1 YRRPPHGLAEQRADR
16 AGAQR
21 APRPLLAHASR
32 RRTRGRYEA
41 GAFVSGRISGFVTWQ
56 RRSSTPMSSP
66 RASSRPSPPRVLVRS
81 EESGGRVAV
90 IESTMAPAAKG
101 PPLHT
106 HTFDETFYTP
116 GGGAPRPA
124 GQGARVGGRGG
135 GPFRLGGKPP
145 PASKH
150 GGPPAAFPA
159 RRPAGGVGARF
170 PPPCGSSREDRTA
183 GLGDAA
189 DS

>member
-106 HTFDETFYTP
+106 HTFDETFYILEGELTVQL
-116 GGGAPRPA
+116 GNELMLVGA
-124 GQGARVGGRGG
+124 GE
-135 GPFRLGGKPP
+135 
-145 PASKH
+145 
-150 GGPPAAFPA
+150 AAFA
-159 RRPAGGVGARF
+159 
-170 PPPCGSSREDRTA
+170 
-183 GLGDAA
+183 L
-189 DS
+189 